1 MDNKSRIQQNRLLA
15 AFQTAI
21 SPLITVFSQFFGVK
35 FSVVCLNLLLLL
47 SSCRP
52 EPSPLPETF
61 IPVPAVVRGA
71 DLSFLPEMRLAV
83 TDFKNTQGEVE
94 DPLKTLSVA
103 GMNIIRLRL
112 WHQPEGKYS
121 LREAIAIAQE
131 AKLMNLP
138 LWISLH
144 YSDTWAD
151 PGSQTK
157 PTQWHNIDFELLKDS
172 IYHYTYRVA
181 STLQPAI
188 LQIGNEINQGILWPE
203 GHISQHSQMS
213 ALLAEGIRGC
223 RNASPQTK
231 IMLHYAGLSGA
242 YVFFGNLLQLDYDY
256 IGLSY
261 YPIWHGKSL
270 AETGSVVQ
278 ELKNTFA
285 KDVLIAETSYPF
297 TFEWADNTH
306 NVVGNSS
313 QTIPS
318 YRATPHGQRSYLQAL
333 GQTVGES
340 GGRGWCYWGTEWVA
354 AYGSQS
360 TNGSSWENQALWDF
374 NHYALPA
381 MTIFDPTQ

>member
-35 FSVVCLNLLLLL
+35 FSLVCLNLLLLL

-297 TFEWADNTH
+297 TFEWPITPIMWWAT
-306 NVVGNSS
+306 VAK
-313 QTIPS
+313 PS
-318 YRATPHGQRSYLQAL
+318 HPIEQRL
-333 GQTVGES
+333 TVKDHIFKHLDKL
-340 GGRGWCYWGTEWVA
+340 
-354 AYGSQS
+354 
-360 TNGSSWENQALWDF
+360 WENPEGEAGATGVPNGWQLMVRNPQTD
-374 NHYALPA
+374 HRGKIRHCGIS
-381 MTIFDPTQ
+381 TITPCQQ